1 MDRIRQTL
9 GTAPVLLAWRA
20 LRGPRIPTTVIRHP
34 PLRCRSAIASDA
46 LGPATTAPSAPPAI
60 VLRDYQEECIQSV
73 LNHLDQ
79 GHKRLGV
86 SLATGAGKTVI
97 FTQLIGRIPPRNGHH
112 DKTLILVH
120 RRELVEQAARHCR
133 LAYPDRTVEIEMG
146 NSVASGSGDIIIA
159 SIRSLTSKDRI
170 SKFDPRRFKLVLV
183 DEAHHIVA
191 PTYRTALQHFG
202 LNDPSPDSPALVGVS
217 ATFSRFDGL
226 KLGAA
231 IDHIV
236 YHKDYMDMIDEKWL
250 SNAIFTTVRSEANL
264 SRVRK
269 DKFGD
274 FALGS
279 LSEAVNTNKTN
290 DITVRAWLA
299 NAQDRKSTL
308 VFCVDIEHTRQ
319 LTEAFRELGIDARY
333 ITAGT
338 PKEMRDEQLRSFK
351 NQEFPVLL
359 NCGLFT
365 EGTDIPNIDCVLL
378 ARPTRSRN
386 LLIQMIGRGLRL
398 YPGKKDCHIID
409 MVATLD
415 TGVISTPTL
424 FGLHPDELL
433 ENAKA
438 KDLRDKKE
446 ATAGSEQYTEQPET
460 DAPTDDSDL
469 SDDIKITFTK
479 YDTIYD
485 LIHDMKSERHIRSL
499 SRYAW
504 VRIDEDK
511 YTLSDATGWITLDKE
526 KPSPSKQKAM
536 DTPVSYTVHH
546 VMKFKSTTETT
557 QYTRPRLIAT
567 ATDFESAIHAADTFA
582 ASEFDERYISTR
594 QPWRQYPATASQV
607 TMLNKAKI
615 RDGRIA
621 SGDLTRGQAADL
633 ITKLKFGGKKRF
645 EKTQKKRRAVD
656 EKAREMAELR
666 RREEVRVGPV
676 EGDLCLRTFRTAG
689 SNNTDHNKHRKRV

>member
-1 MDRIRQTL
+1 MDRIRQKL
-9 GTAPVLLAWRA
+9 GRYPISSVLRA
-20 LRGPRIPTTVIRHP
+20 FTGPREPLTLVRYAHLRFNSTVTSNALP
-34 PLRCRSAIASDA
+34 SAITS
-46 LGPATTAPSAPPAI
+46 PAKPPAI

-73 LNHLDQ
+73 LDHLDQ

-97 FTQLIGRIPPRNGHH
+97 FTQLIGRIPPRNGVH

-133 LAYPDRTVEIEMG
+133 LAYPNRSVEIEMG
-146 NSVASGSGDIIIA
+146 NNVATGSGDIIIA

-191 PTYRTALQHFG
+191 PTYRVALEHFG
-202 LNDPSPDSPALVGVS
+202 LNNPSPDSPALVGVS

-274 FALGS
+274 FAIGS
-279 LSEAVNTNKTN
+279 LSEAVNTTKTN

-299 NAQDRKSTL
+299 NAHDRKSTL
-308 VFCVDIEHTRQ
+308 VFCVDVEHTRQ
-319 LTEAFRELGIDARY
+319 LTEAFRALGIDARY

-338 PKEMRDEQLRSFK
+338 PRDVRDEQLRAFR
-351 NQEFPVLL
+351 NQEYPVLL

-398 YPGKKDCHIID
+398 HPGKKDCHIID

-415 TGVISTPTL
+415 TGVLSTPTL

-433 ENAKA
+433 ESARA
-438 KDLRDKKE
+438 KDLREKKD
-446 ATAGSEQYTEQPET
+446 AAVGTEGRTDYPPET
-460 DAPTDDSDL
+460 NSPAEEPDTT
-469 SDDIKITFTK
+469 DDIKLTFTK

-485 LIHDMKSERHIRSL
+485 LIHDMKSEKHIRSL

-504 VRIDEDK
+504 VRVDEDK
-511 YTLSDATGWITLDKE
+511 YTLSDSTGWITLE
-526 KPSPSKQKAM
+526 KAK
-536 DTPVSYTVHH
+536 PVSNKKHETDPPATYTVHH
-546 VMKFKSTTETT
+546 VMKFKSATETT

-567 ATDFESAIHAADTFA
+567 AMDFESTVRAADTFA

-594 QPWRQYPATASQV
+594 QPWRQHPATAAQI

-615 RDGRIA
+615 RNGRIA
-621 SGDLTRGQAADL
+621 SSDLTRGQAADL

-645 EKTQKKRRAVD
+645 ASRQRKRRVAD
-656 EKAREMAELR
+656 EKAQELAELR
-666 RREEVRVGPV
+666 KREEVRVGPV
-676 EGDLCLRTFRTAG
+676 EG
-689 SNNTDHNKHRKRV
+689 